1 MRTTSYEAR
10 ASASTASRPLPAT
23 CASMPSLASCRD
35 ATSWF
40 TGLSSARR
48 TRMPG
53 RSGSTTRPAGA
64 WAAGRSASR
73 PSAAWRASWSSEA
86 RTGFVRQRST
96 PASRARSASSR
107 MPNAVRRMT
116 ATPASAA
123 SALMRRV
130 SSTPSMS
137 GMTRSTTATR
147 DPARD
152 ADPGVRD
159 LEAHEN
165 APADRVDPEGD
176 LALLGELY
184 GVADEVVEH
193 LSQAPGVARHDG
205 REGRG
210 DEAAELDLLLPR
222 ADGEELRHLLDRL
235 AQLEVDLLE
244 VEPSGLDLREVEDVV
259 EDAEERLARGARR
272 VCAIPLL
279 GREVRLEEQPD
290 HPDHAVHRGAD
301 LVAHGGDEG
310 RLRPRSALG
319 RAQRLLQRAGVQGV
333 LDAEPLALA
342 ERADPHGLDDRADHR
357 GGDEAARKAHHLA
370 GGRERRHQG
379 DEAPHDERPPH
390 ERAPDHERE
399 PGR

>member
-1 MRTTSYEAR
+1 
-10 ASASTASRPLPAT
+10 
-23 CASMPSLASCRD
+23 
-35 ATSWF
+35 
-40 TGLSSARR
+40 
-48 TRMPG
+48 
-53 RSGSTTRPAGA
+53 
-64 WAAGRSASR
+64 
-73 PSAAWRASWSSEA
+73 
-86 RTGFVRQRST
+86 
-96 PASRARSASSR
+96 

-147 DPARD
+147 YGRPSACAARRR
-152 ADPGVRD
+152 ASPS
-159 LEAHEN
+159 
-165 APADRVDPEGD
+165 
-176 LALLGELY
+176 ALLATVSTSSPQVCRRRARIRQL
-184 GVADEVVEH
+184 VA
-193 LSQAPGVARHDG
+193 LSSTPSTRTAPGFASGPSARRPGPG
-205 REGRG
+205 RASRG
-210 DEAAELDLLLPR
+210 TVKRNTLPLP
-222 ADGEELRHLLDRL
+222 GSLSKSISPPISSTSRL
-235 AQLEVDLLE
+235 EIAS
-244 VEPSGLDLREVEDVV
+244 PSPVPPWWDVV

-357 GGDEAARKAHHLA
+357 GGDEAACKAHHLA
-370 GGRERRHQG
+370 GGRERRH
-379 DEAPHDERPPH
+379 H
-390 ERAPDHERE
+390 
-399 PGR
+399 